1 MASIRFEEFDAA
13 KPHTFES
20 YIERLDCVF
29 ASRDTEESKK
39 GPTLLSVVGA
49 DTYQIARNLCSPG
62 AAIDQVLRGTED
74 ATAGIFQAQG

>member
-1 MASIRFEEFDAA
+1 MASIRFEEFNSA

-20 YIERLDCVF
+20 YIECLDCVF

-49 DTYQIARNLCSPG
+49 DTY
-62 AAIDQVLRGTED
+62 
-74 ATAGIFQAQG
+74 